1 MTALLAPLAALFERL
16 RATVAERAAADP
28 DALDPLRG
36 LLLSPDA
43 ARVFAERGPLGV
55 SSPDE
60 FRPGPLR
67 LPDDVAAGFALTPL
81 DEAILL
87 IAVAPDVDRRVEPL
101 YGYLNDDVGRRRAT
115 VQLTLE
121 LLGLGPHL
129 AEARA
134 RFHRSAPLRAGGLL
148 TLEDDD
154 RPLPGRSLRVPE
166 RVVAHLLG
174 DDHTLDEELVGSARL
189 VPVPSVPPVSTLVGL
204 PSAGPLL
211 VHVRAARAD
220 ASDGADAA
228 VDAITA
234 TGRPALIVR
243 PEARLSSAVREARL
257 RGAGLVV
264 GPVVDDAARL
274 VRQLAAA
281 PPPPALFT
289 YGPTGLDPAWAPD
302 ATVVTVEVPQPA
314 PTVPAEFAPALAP
327 YRLTPAQ
334 IDATL
339 EAARVFAAIDRMP
352 VADAHV
358 QRAARQQSAPQLDRH
373 VRRVPP
379 AVGWNDLM
387 LPDDRSAQLH
397 ELVVR
402 ARTRQQVLGGWRM
415 RTGGGRGQGVVALFA
430 GESGT
435 GKTLAAEVVAGEIG
449 LDLHVVDLASL
460 VDKYVGETEKNLERV
475 FTAADQADAVL
486 LFDEADA
493 VFGKRGGV
501 RDARDRYA
509 NLESAYLLQRLESF
523 GGIAVLTTN
532 LRANVDEAFTR
543 RFDLVVD
550 FPFPD
555 AEHRARL
562 WWLAL
567 SGAPQADGL
576 AEILPHLAAQFELAG
591 GAIRSAAVTA
601 AYLAAGRGTPV
612 TAADALAGAERE
624 YRKLGRLVPTP
635 A

>member
-1 MTALLAPLAALFERL
+1 M
-16 RATVAERAAADP
+16 
-28 DALDPLRG
+28 
-36 LLLSPDA
+36 
-43 ARVFAERGPLGV
+43 
-55 SSPDE
+55 
-60 FRPGPLR
+60 
-67 LPDDVAAGFALTPL
+67 
-81 DEAILL
+81 
-87 IAVAPDVDRRVEPL
+87 EPL
-101 YGYLNDDVGRRRAT
+101 YGYLNDDVSRRRAT
-115 VQLTLE
+115 VQLALE

-148 TLEDDD
+148 TLDDDD
-154 RPLPGRSLRVPE
+154 RPLPGRSLRVPD

-174 DDHTLDEELVGSARL
+174 DDTLDEELVGVARL
-189 VPVPSVPPVSTLVGL
+189 VPVPAVPPVSALVGL

-234 TGRPALIVR
+234 TGRPALVVS
-243 PEARLSSAVREARL
+243 PLAPLPAAVREARL
-257 RGAGLVV
+257 RDAGLVV
-264 GPVVDDAARL
+264 GPLVDDAARSI
-274 VRQLAAA
+274 RQLAAV
-281 PPPPALFT
+281 PPPPVLLT
-289 YGPTGLDPAWAPD
+289 YGPTGLDPAWAPET
-302 ATVVTVEVPQPA
+302 TVVTVEVAHPT
-314 PTVPAEFAPALAP
+314 PTVPAEFATALAP

-334 IDATL
+334 IDATV
-339 EAARVFAAIDRMP
+339 EAARVFAAIDRLP
-352 VADAHV
+352 VADTHV

-435 GKTLAAEVVAGEIG
+435 GKTLAAEVVAGELG

-567 SGAPQADGL
+567 SGAPHADGL
-576 AEILPHLAAQFELAG
+576 AEILPRLAAQFELAG